1 MKKTD
6 GECLFSDS
14 LHFFTSFSWIFFLK
28 KLCYGSARCW
38 GNKIQEKSAGPDVVA
53 RLCVHN
59 ITVILDFLFSWEHW
73 EFVILQEVIVVY
85 QSCWWCSRNEVLQRP
100 LQWKEGVFQP
110 KQKGGCLLG
119 HFPEEPGGESEQ
131 LGLLGTAALRF
142 RFAIR

>member
-59 ITVILDFLFSWEHW
+59 ITVIWIFFFLENIENLLFFKKWLWCIRAADGALEMRCCRGHYSGRKGSSNPNRREGASSDTFQRSREGRVSNWA
-73 EFVILQEVIVVY
+73 
-85 QSCWWCSRNEVLQRP
+85 CW
-100 LQWKEGVFQP
+100 
-110 KQKGGCLLG
+110 
-119 HFPEEPGGESEQ
+119 
-131 LGLLGTAALRF
+131 GLRHCAFALP
-142 RFAIR
+142 